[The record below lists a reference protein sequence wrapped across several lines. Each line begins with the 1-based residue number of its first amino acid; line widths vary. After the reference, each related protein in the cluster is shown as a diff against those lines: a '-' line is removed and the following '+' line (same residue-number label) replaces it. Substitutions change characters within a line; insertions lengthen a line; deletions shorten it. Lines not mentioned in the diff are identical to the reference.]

1 MAEVV
6 KAFPSVEEE
15 ESSPS
20 AEVAMSFP
28 FVAGSVN
35 SVKYTH
41 LHTPSA
47 EVGIAVN
54 TPSVEAA
61 SFVAAAAVDI
71 LANWPIVHSSSAHHL
86 LEQASVEHIAVEEV
100 SPCNE
105 AATAP
110 FEEQIDLAEHSMDD

>member
-6 KAFPSVEEE
+6 KAFPSVEG
-15 ESSPS
+15 ESSPL

-35 SVKYTH
+35 SVKYIH
-41 LHTPSA
+41 SHTPSA

-61 SFVAAAAVDI
+61 SFVAVAVVDI

-86 LEQASVEHIAVEEV
+86 LERASVEHIAVEGV

-105 AATAP
+105 VVTAP
-110 FEEQIDLAEHSMDD
+110 FEEQIDLVEHSMDD